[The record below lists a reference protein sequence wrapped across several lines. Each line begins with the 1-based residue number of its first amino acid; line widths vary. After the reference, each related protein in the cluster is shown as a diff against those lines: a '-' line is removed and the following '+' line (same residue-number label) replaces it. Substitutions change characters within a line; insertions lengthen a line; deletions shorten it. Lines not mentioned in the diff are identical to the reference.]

1 MMKIDSSSLIYISKL
16 DLWSTLVHLYE
27 NLIITRK
34 VFEEVVEQGKLRGKS
49 DAFIIERKINE
60 KILKIHSS
68 NEQYPN
74 LNLGKGETETIFESL
89 KEKIPALLDDKK
101 ARLIGYKI
109 GVEVFNLPLI
119 FLKAYLK
126 NEWTDHD
133 FETILKKWILLLNPS
148 MDQVILI
155 KNIKELI
162 KRDKSHS

>member
-1 MMKIDSSSLIYISKL
+1 MKIDSSSLIYISKL
-16 DLWSTLVHLYE
+16 DLWSTMMDLYE
-27 NLIITRK
+27 NLIITRE
-34 VFEEVVEQGKLRGKS
+34 VFEEVVEKGKLRGKA

-60 KILKIHSS
+60 KILKVHAS

-89 KEKIPALLDDKK
+89 KEKVPALLDDKK

-119 FLKAYLK
+119 FLKAFIK
-126 NEWTDHD
+126 RKWTDQD
-133 FETILKKWILLLNPS
+133 FETYLTKWILLLNPS

-162 KRDKSHS
+162 KHDKSHS